1 MCNYKTAAKDMEKKF
16 SEHAPSKAIDQDRVD
31 QIKDNNNSKANQ
43 FAQKFGIL
51 KKASVLLF
59 YGRANDA
66 FDEVAKAA
74 QIIKDQKAEKDKDK
88 DDDFYQRLIQ
98 KYDLSSFES
107 DLEQLR
113 E

>member
-1 MCNYKTAAKDMEKKF
+1 MCNYKAAAKTMEAKF
-16 SEHAPSKAIDQDRVD
+16 SEHAPSKAVDKDRVYS
-31 QIKDNNNSKANQ
+31 IKEANNAKANQ

-66 FDEVAKAA
+66 FEEVAKAA
-74 QIIKDQKAEKDKDK
+74 QIIKDQKAEKDRAR
-88 DDDFYQRLIQ
+88 DDAFYTQLIED
-98 KYDLSSFES
+98 YDLQQVEGE
-107 DLEQLR
+107 LEPLR

>member
-1 MCNYKTAAKDMEKKF
+1 MCNYKTSAKTMEAKF
-16 SEHAPSKAIDQDRVD
+16 SDHAPSKAIDKDRVY
-31 QIKDNNNSKANQ
+31 QIKEMNNAKANQ

-74 QIIKDQKAEKDKDK
+74 QIIKDQKIEKDKDK
-88 DDDFYQRLIQ
+88 DDDYYQRVIQ
-98 KYDLSSFES
+98 KYDLSSFDS
-107 DLEQLR
+107 DLE
-113 E
+113 